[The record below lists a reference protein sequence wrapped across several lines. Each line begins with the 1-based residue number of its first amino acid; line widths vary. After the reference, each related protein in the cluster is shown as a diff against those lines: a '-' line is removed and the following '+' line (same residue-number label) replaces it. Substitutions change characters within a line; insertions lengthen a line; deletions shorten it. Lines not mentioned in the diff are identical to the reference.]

1 MAMAEESR
9 NEVVVPDPGD
19 LRKMALANEH
29 ASREKAMDMGRIGV
43 WLGSRENAVIYI
55 ALAVIVLSMVGATIM
70 VLINTPTSTDL
81 AKAFGAL
88 AISAL
93 GYMFGSIGRR
103 DDRHG

>member
-1 MAMAEESR
+1 MAEQSGNQVE
-9 NEVVVPDPGD
+9 VPDPHE
-19 LRKMALANEH
+19 LRKMELANEQV
-29 ASREKAMDMGRIGV
+29 SRERAMEMGKIGT

-55 ALAVIVLSMVGATIM
+55 AAAVIVLSMIGATIM
-70 VLINTPTSTDL
+70 VLINTPTSGDL

-103 DDRHG
+103 DNHRA